1 MSDLAESMSYAPVVD
16 LEGAEPT
23 PVSPLGD
30 G

>member
-1 MSDLAESMSYAPVVD
+1 MSDLAESMSYAPAAD